1 MTDTDYREFARELI
15 EQNIAD
21 VDWSI
26 DKDQL
31 PKRMTDK
38 EETIITIPVPPG
50 MENLLDPKVI
60 ARRVA
65 NGERLNREMAAKYP
79 DHPNWSIYKETK

>member
-1 MTDTDYREFARELI
+1 MT
-15 EQNIAD
+15 EQETLLYGA
-21 VDWSI
+21 
-26 DKDQL
+26 
-31 PKRMTDK
+31 PTMTNA
-38 EETIITIPVPPG
+38 EEIIITIPVPPG

-79 DHPNWSIYKETK
+79 DHPNWKIYD